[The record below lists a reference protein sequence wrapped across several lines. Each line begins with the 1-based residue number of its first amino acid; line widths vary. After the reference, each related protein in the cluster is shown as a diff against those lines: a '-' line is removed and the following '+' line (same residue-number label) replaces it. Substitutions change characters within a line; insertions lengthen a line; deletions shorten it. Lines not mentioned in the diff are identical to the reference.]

1 MSHFY
6 DVLFWQFVVFLC
18 HYLLLNLF
26 VLIHFHAKSV
36 SVYVHFDFL
45 CWYLAFSTS

>member
-6 DVLFWQFVVFLC
+6 GILLRQYVGFLC
-18 HYLLLNLF
+18 YYFLLKLF
-26 VLIHFHAKSV
+26 VLIHFHAKPV